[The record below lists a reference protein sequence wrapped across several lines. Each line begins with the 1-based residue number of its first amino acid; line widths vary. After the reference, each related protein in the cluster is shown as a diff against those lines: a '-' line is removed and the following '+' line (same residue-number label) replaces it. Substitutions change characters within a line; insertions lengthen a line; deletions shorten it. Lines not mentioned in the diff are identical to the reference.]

1 MKNFFYYFLGVSWE
15 PLSDVFFF
23 NLISTHDYI
32 MFYLVLVI
40 SLVSWLLYII
50 LKNFFWG
57 EWLVSR
63 SLLFKYFYILE
74 SFFLPFYVKYLKLF
88 IATIYIVYFYVF
100 YKIQYQ
106 IYEYMNQGF
115 VDLLILPNIV
125 EYFVWGKAF
134 DKKHSE
140 HASKSLYVAG
150 FFCLLRGYY
159 TWTYV
164 KENCDPKNPDRIVP
178 FWNFDASPY
187 VLKAFDSKYGPFFFV
202 DLDKFLEI
210 RDLQNLERFV
220 FGRVL
225 TLGYA
230 VADSQ
235 ERIFGPQ
242 RWGHSFKL
250 ELVWAVL
257 PACVIFLIIAPSLVL
272 LYSSDVIK
280 ICDHSIA
287 VTANQWYWSYSAINV
302 SVSTFYNS
310 YLFFVENSADTF
322 AEFRSASSVIP
333 FCENKRT
340 IVFWTLDEFDSY
352 LLSDTDLEL
361 GLKRLLDTDR
371 HLVTPAFS
379 ALRFVVTS
387 VDVLHSFA
395 LPSVGIKVDAV
406 TGRLNMVSLLIA
418 KDGLITG
425 QCSELCGSSHYAMP
439 IVLEAMYPFD
449 FRSYLE
455 DLYWESLELEGNCP
469 LLSLDDT
476 DDLDFGKT
484 KVKEDLSFK
493 YQPFLFKKNI
503 V

>member
-1 MKNFFYYFLGVSWE
+1 
-15 PLSDVFFF
+15 
-23 NLISTHDYI
+23 

-57 EWLVSR
+57 EWIVCRTLVFR
-63 SLLFKYFYILE
+63 YFYSFE
-74 SFFLPFYVKYLKLF
+74 SFFLPFYVNFLKVI
-88 IATIYIVYFYVF
+88 IATFYIAYYYIFF
-100 YKIQYQ
+100 KIQYQ

-115 VDLLILPNIV
+115 VDLMILPNIV

-134 DKKHSE
+134 DKKYSL
-140 HASKSLYVAG
+140 HASKSLYIAG
-150 FFCLLRGYY
+150 FFCLIRGYY
-159 TWTYV
+159 TWTYI
-164 KENCDPKNPDRIVP
+164 EDNCDPKNPDRIVP

-210 RDLQNLERFV
+210 RDLQNMERFI

-225 TLGYA
+225 TLGFA

-235 ERIFGPQ
+235 ERIFVPQ

-250 ELVWAVL
+250 ELFWAVL
-257 PACVIFLIIAPSLVL
+257 PAFVIFLIIAPSLVL

-280 ICDHSIA
+280 ICDHSVA

-302 SVSTFYNS
+302 SISTFYNS
-310 YLFFVENSADTF
+310 YLFAVDSSAEAF
-322 AEFRSASSVIP
+322 AEFRSASSVLP
-333 FCENKRT
+333 FCNAKRT
-340 IVFWTLDEFDSY
+340 IVFSTLDDFDSY
-352 LLSDTDLEL
+352 LLSDTDLEI

-379 ALRFVVTS
+379 ALRFIVTS

-425 QCSELCGSSHYAMP
+425 QCSELCGSSHFAMP
-439 IVLEAMYPFD
+439 IVMEVMYPFD

-455 DLYWESLELEGNCP
+455 ELYWENLELEGNCP
-469 LLSLDDT
+469 LLSLDDL
-476 DDLDFGKT
+476 DELDFGNT

-503 V
+503 I

>member
-1 MKNFFYYFLGVSWE
+1 MGYFFKYFLGVSWE

-32 MFYLVLVI
+32 MFYLILVI

-57 EWLVSR
+57 EWLVAR
-63 SLLFKYFYILE
+63 SLVYKYLYSFE
-74 SFFLPFYVKYLKLF
+74 SFFLPFYVKYLRLF
-88 IATIYIVYFYVF
+88 LSFFFIIYFYFF
-100 YKIQYQ
+100 YKIQYFLFD
-106 IYEYMNQGF
+106 YYSFQGF
-115 VDLLILPNIV
+115 LEENYILEHFGIVNI
-125 EYFVWGKAF
+125 F
-134 DKKHSE
+134 DKKDSTN
-140 HASKSLYVAG
+140 AIKSLYIAG

-159 TWTYV
+159 SWTSFIE
-164 KENCDPKNPDRIVP
+164 K
-178 FWNFDASPY
+178 FDANNQNSNTIYSRFWKFTDSPY

-210 RDLQNLERFV
+210 RDLQNMERFI

-225 TLGYA
+225 TLGYT

-235 ERIFGPQ
+235 ENIFASQ

-250 ELVWAVL
+250 EIVWALL
-257 PACVIFLIIAPSLVL
+257 PAFVIFLIIAPSLVL
-272 LYSSDVIK
+272 LYSSDILK
-280 ICDHSIA
+280 ICDHSVA
-287 VTANQWYWSYSAINV
+287 VTANQWYWSYSAVNV
-302 SVSTFYNS
+302 SISSFYNS
-310 YLFFVENSADTF
+310 FMFDFDGDKFS
-322 AEFRSASSVIP
+322 EFRSASSLIP
-333 FCENKRT
+333 FSENKKT
-340 IVFWTLDEFDSY
+340 IIFWTMDEFDSY
-352 LLSDTDLEL
+352 LLSDTDLEI

-379 ALRFVVTS
+379 TLRFIVTS

-406 TGRLNMVSLLIA
+406 TGRLNMVSALIA

-439 IVLEAMYPFD
+439 IVMEVMNPFD

-455 DLYWESLELEGNCP
+455 DLYWVTLEVDGNCP
-469 LLSLDDT
+469 LLSIDN
-476 DDLDFGKT
+476 LDFSKI
-484 KVKEDLSFK
+484 KVKEDLSFRF
-493 YQPFLFKKNI
+493 QPFLFTKFI
-503 V
+503 I